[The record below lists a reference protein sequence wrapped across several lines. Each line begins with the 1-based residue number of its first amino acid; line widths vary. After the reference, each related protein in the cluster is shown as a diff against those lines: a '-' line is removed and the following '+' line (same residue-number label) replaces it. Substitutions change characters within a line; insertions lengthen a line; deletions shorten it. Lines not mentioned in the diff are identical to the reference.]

1 MKRVLA
7 VFMIVAL
14 LFCFTACGNGDEPS
28 NEGETYTLRLAHVEA
43 EDRST
48 NDACLLFKDAV
59 EEATNGGIT
68 VEIFPNAV
76 LGGDEELTE
85 SVALGELEMA
95 LPSSSIMTMYAEQ
108 FGVLDMPFLFTSAE
122 AAFNALD
129 GELGEELNAY
139 LEGTGIINLGWA
151 YNGPRSFTNNV
162 RPINTV
168 DDMKGLKIRV
178 MSSPVC
184 IDMVETLGASATPM
198 SFSELYTALE
208 QGTVEGE
215 ENPPTLIYA
224 SGFHEVQKYL
234 SLDQHQHNFL
244 PIATNEAWFNALPE
258 EYQTIVAENAKTY
271 LVDKQREIELQDN
284 VEIINKLEEAGMTVN
299 EITPEAQQGF
309 IDKVQPMYE
318 KYYEEFGK
326 DIFDLALS
334 FN

>member
-1 MKRVLA
+1 MKKVLS
-7 VFMIVAL
+7 VIMIVAL
-14 LFCFTACGNGDEPS
+14 LFSLTACGGGNEPAGD
-28 NEGETYTLRLAHVEA
+28 GETYTLQLAHVEA

-59 EEATNGGIT
+59 EEATNGAIK

-85 SVALGELEMA
+85 SVALGEIQMA
-95 LPSSSIMTMYAEQ
+95 LPSSSVLTMYAEQ
-108 FGVLDMPFLFTSAE
+108 FGILDMPFLFTSSQ
-122 AAFNALD
+122 AAFDALD
-129 GELGEELNAY
+129 GELGETLNGY

-168 DDMKGLKIRV
+168 DDLKGLKIRV

-184 IDMVETLGASATPM
+184 IDMVETLGASATPI

-244 PIATNEAWFNALPE
+244 PIATNEEWFNGLPE
-258 EYQTIVAENAKTY
+258 EYQKIVAENAKTY

-284 VEIINKLEEAGMTVN
+284 VDIRKKLEEAGMIVN
-299 EITPEAQQGF
+299 DITPEAQQGF

-318 KYYEEFGK
+318 KYYEKFGK
-326 DIFDLALS
+326 DMFELALS

>member
-1 MKRVLA
+1 MKKVLS
-7 VFMIVAL
+7 VIMIIAL
-14 LFCFTACGNGDEPS
+14 LFCFAACGNGNETDEP
-28 NEGETYTLRLAHVEA
+28 TYTLKLAHVEA

-59 EEATNGGIT
+59 EEATNGDIK

-85 SVALGELEMA
+85 SVALGEIQMA
-95 LPSSSIMTMYAEQ
+95 LPSSSVLTMYAEQ
-108 FGVLDMPFLFTSAE
+108 FGILDMPFLFTSSQ

-129 GELGEELNAY
+129 GELGETLNTY

-168 DDMKGLKIRV
+168 DDLKGLKIRV

-184 IDMVETLGASATPM
+184 IDMVETLGASATPI

-244 PIATNEAWFNALPE
+244 PIATNEEWFNSLPE
-258 EYQTIVAENAKTY
+258 DYQKIVSENAKTY

-284 VEIINKLEEAGMTVN
+284 VDIRKTLEDAGMIVN
-299 EITPEAQQGF
+299 DITPEAQQGF

-318 KYYEEFGK
+318 KYYEKFGK
-326 DIFDLALS
+326 DMFDLALS

>member
-1 MKRVLA
+1 MKKVLS
-7 VFMIVAL
+7 VIMIIAL
-14 LFCFTACGNGDEPS
+14 LFCFAACGNGNETDEP
-28 NEGETYTLRLAHVEA
+28 TYTLKLAHVEA

-59 EEATNGGIT
+59 EEATNGDIK

-85 SVALGELEMA
+85 SVALGEIQMA
-95 LPSSSIMTMYAEQ
+95 LPSSSVLTMYAEQ
-108 FGVLDMPFLFTSAE
+108 FGILDMPFLFTSSQ
-122 AAFNALD
+122 AAFDALD
-129 GELGEELNAY
+129 GELGETLNTY

-168 DDMKGLKIRV
+168 DDLKGLKIRV

-184 IDMVETLGASATPM
+184 IDMVETLGASATPI

-244 PIATNEAWFNALPE
+244 PIATNEEWFNSLPE
-258 EYQTIVAENAKTY
+258 DYQKIVSENAKTY

-284 VEIINKLEEAGMTVN
+284 VDIRKTLEDTGMIVN
-299 EITPEAQQGF
+299 DITPEAQQGF

-318 KYYEEFGK
+318 KYYEKFGK
-326 DIFDLALS
+326 DMFDLALS